1 MKNYAI
7 VFFISIASVSFAS
20 WQQIGNDIDG
30 EAAGDSSGISV
41 AISADA
47 STVAIGASGNNGNGD
62 YAGHVRVYN
71 VAFAQG
77 ITIADST
84 WTQLGSDID
93 GEAAGDGFG
102 YRLDISSDG
111 TIVAIAASYKPLGY
125 VGVYQY
131 DPTSADWTKIGSN
144 IVGEDIDG
152 FGQSVAISSDGTRVV
167 IGAPFNNDFTG
178 AVRVYEYD
186 GTDWIQLGSDID
198 GEATG
203 NNSGGSIDISA
214 DGTIVVIGAQSND
227 DNGNNAGHAR
237 VYQYDPTAAD
247 WIQLGSDIDGEAA
260 GDLFGRSVAISSDNP
275 PDLFVAIGA
284 TGNDDNGN
292 NAGHARVYQYDPT
305 SADWIQLGSD
315 IDGEAA
321 GDLSGLS
328 ISLSADGPPLGT
340 IVAIGAQGNDD
351 NGNLAGHAR
360 VYQYDPTSADW
371 VQRGADIDGEA
382 ERDAFGT
389 SVHLN
394 NGGTVVAIGATGND
408 GNGDYAGHVRV
419 MHTLPDSDG
428 DGLVDYDE
436 LYAYGTATNNID
448 TDGDGWSD
456 SFEVNLSYTF
466 SATNNDSAII
476 SSNSTVSSELEAAAL
491 LLTTNQAYAML
502 DDAYT
507 EDIVMSVSN
516 DIADIVMTLEQST
529 NLSVGVWTTN
539 KFLTNS
545 IPVDADAKFFR
556 FRLAE

>member
-7 VFFISIASVSFAS
+7 VFLISISSVSFAS
-20 WQQIGNDIDG
+20 WQQIGSDING

-41 AISADA
+41 ALSADG
-47 STVAIGASGNNGNGD
+47 SIVAIGASGNSDNGN

-71 VAFAQG
+71 LSSVQG
-77 ITIADST
+77 ITIADSP
-84 WTQLGSDID
+84 WAQLGSDIN
-93 GEAAGDGFG
+93 GDPVGGGFG

-111 TIVAIAASYKPLGY
+111 TIVAIAASYNPLGY

-186 GTDWIQLGSDID
+186 GIDWIQLGSDID

-237 VYQYDPTAAD
+237 VYEYDGID
-247 WIQLGSDIDGEAA
+247 WIQLGSDIDGEAT
-260 GDLFGRSVAISSDNP
+260 GNNSGGSIDISADGTI
-275 PDLFVAIGA
+275 VVIGA
-284 TGNDDNGN
+284 QSNDDNGN

-476 SSNSTVSSELEAAAL
+476 SSNSTVSSEREEAAL

>member
-30 EAAGDSSGISV
+30 EAAGDSSGTSV

-47 STVAIGASGNNGNGD
+47 STVAIGASGNADNGD

-71 VAFAQG
+71 LAFAQG

-93 GEAAGDGFG
+93 GDPVGGGFG

-111 TIVAIAASYKPLGY
+111 TIVAIAASYNPLGY

-186 GTDWIQLGSDID
+186 GI
-198 GEATG
+198 
-203 NNSGGSIDISA
+203 
-214 DGTIVVIGAQSND
+214 
-227 DNGNNAGHAR
+227 
-237 VYQYDPTAAD
+237 
-247 WIQLGSDIDGEAA
+247 
-260 GDLFGRSVAISSDNP
+260 
-275 PDLFVAIGA
+275 
-284 TGNDDNGN
+284 
-292 NAGHARVYQYDPT
+292 
-305 SADWIQLGSD
+305 DWIQLGSD

-507 EDIVMSVSN
+507 DDIVMSVSN

>member
-7 VFFISIASVSFAS
+7 VFLISISSVSFAS
-20 WQQIGNDIDG
+20 WQQIGSDING

-41 AISADA
+41 ALSADG
-47 STVAIGASGNNGNGD
+47 SIVAIGASGNSDNGN

-71 VAFAQG
+71 LSSVQG
-77 ITIADST
+77 ITIADSP
-84 WTQLGSDID
+84 WAQLGSDIN
-93 GEAAGDGFG
+93 GDPVGGGFG

-111 TIVAIAASYKPLGY
+111 TIVAIAASYNPLGY

-186 GTDWIQLGSDID
+186 GI
-198 GEATG
+198 
-203 NNSGGSIDISA
+203 
-214 DGTIVVIGAQSND
+214 
-227 DNGNNAGHAR
+227 
-237 VYQYDPTAAD
+237 D

-292 NAGHARVYQYDPT
+292 N
-305 SADWIQLGSD
+305 
-315 IDGEAA
+315 
-321 GDLSGLS
+321 
-328 ISLSADGPPLGT
+328 
-340 IVAIGAQGNDD
+340 
-351 NGNLAGHAR
+351 AGHAR

-456 SFEVNLSYTF
+456 SFEVNPSYTF

-507 EDIVMSVSN
+507 DDIVMSVSN

-529 NLSVGVWTTN
+529 NLSVGAWTTN

-545 IPVDADAKFFR
+545 VPVDADAKFFR

>member
-7 VFFISIASVSFAS
+7 VFLISISSVSFAS
-20 WQQIGNDIDG
+20 WQQIGSDING

-41 AISADA
+41 ALSADG
-47 STVAIGASGNNGNGD
+47 SIVAIGASGNSDNGN

-71 VAFAQG
+71 LSSVQG
-77 ITIADST
+77 ITIADSP
-84 WTQLGSDID
+84 WAQLGSDIN
-93 GEAAGDGFG
+93 GDPVGGGFG

-111 TIVAIAASYKPLGY
+111 TIVAIAASYNPLGY

-186 GTDWIQLGSDID
+186 GI
-198 GEATG
+198 
-203 NNSGGSIDISA
+203 
-214 DGTIVVIGAQSND
+214 
-227 DNGNNAGHAR
+227 
-237 VYQYDPTAAD
+237 D

-476 SSNSTVSSELEAAAL
+476 SSNSTVSSEREEAAL

>member
-30 EAAGDSSGISV
+30 EAAGDSSGTSV

-71 VAFAQG
+71 LAFAQG

-93 GEAAGDGFG
+93 GDPVGGGFG

-111 TIVAIAASYKPLGY
+111 TIVAIAASYNPLGY

-186 GTDWIQLGSDID
+186 GINWIQLGSDID

-237 VYQYDPTAAD
+237 VYQYDPT
-247 WIQLGSDIDGEAA
+247 
-260 GDLFGRSVAISSDNP
+260 
-275 PDLFVAIGA
+275 
-284 TGNDDNGN
+284 T
-292 NAGHARVYQYDPT
+292 
-305 SADWIQLGSD
+305 
-315 IDGEAA
+315 
-321 GDLSGLS
+321 
-328 ISLSADGPPLGT
+328 
-340 IVAIGAQGNDD
+340 
-351 NGNLAGHAR
+351 
-360 VYQYDPTSADW
+360 ADW

-456 SFEVNLSYTF
+456 SFEVNLIYTF

-529 NLSVGVWTTN
+529 NLTVGAWTTN

>member
-20 WQQIGNDIDG
+20 WQQIGSDING

-71 VAFAQG
+71 LAFAQG

-292 NAGHARVYQYDPT
+292 NAGHARV
-305 SADWIQLGSD
+305 
-315 IDGEAA
+315 
-321 GDLSGLS
+321 
-328 ISLSADGPPLGT
+328 
-340 IVAIGAQGNDD
+340 
-351 NGNLAGHAR
+351 
-360 VYQYDPTSADW
+360 
-371 VQRGADIDGEA
+371 
-382 ERDAFGT
+382 
-389 SVHLN
+389 
-394 NGGTVVAIGATGND
+394 
-408 GNGDYAGHVRV
+408 
-419 MHTLPDSDG
+419 
-428 DGLVDYDE
+428 
-436 LYAYGTATNNID
+436 
-448 TDGDGWSD
+448 
-456 SFEVNLSYTF
+456 
-466 SATNNDSAII
+466 
-476 SSNSTVSSELEAAAL
+476 
-491 LLTTNQAYAML
+491 
-502 DDAYT
+502 
-507 EDIVMSVSN
+507 
-516 DIADIVMTLEQST
+516 
-529 NLSVGVWTTN
+529 
-539 KFLTNS
+539 
-545 IPVDADAKFFR
+545 
-556 FRLAE
+556 

>member
-30 EAAGDSSGISV
+30 EAAGDSSGTSV

-47 STVAIGASGNNGNGD
+47 STVAIGASGNADNGD

-71 VAFAQG
+71 LAFAQG

-93 GEAAGDGFG
+93 GDPVGGGFG

-111 TIVAIAASYKPLGY
+111 TIVAIAASYNPLGY

-186 GTDWIQLGSDID
+186 GI
-198 GEATG
+198 
-203 NNSGGSIDISA
+203 
-214 DGTIVVIGAQSND
+214 
-227 DNGNNAGHAR
+227 
-237 VYQYDPTAAD
+237 
-247 WIQLGSDIDGEAA
+247 
-260 GDLFGRSVAISSDNP
+260 
-275 PDLFVAIGA
+275 
-284 TGNDDNGN
+284 
-292 NAGHARVYQYDPT
+292 
-305 SADWIQLGSD
+305 DWIQLGSD

-507 EDIVMSVSN
+507 DDIVMSVSN

-545 IPVDADAKFFR
+545 IPFDADAKFFR